1 MTSTENILMS
11 HFISIQDP
19 RLTARHQFSD
29 MLVIAVCAT
38 LCGAENW
45 TEIEDFGLAREEWF
59 STFLELPHG
68 IPSHD
73 TFNRVFSLLN
83 PRCFEEC
90 FLNWIQE
97 ILQQLRE
104 EEGLFE
110 QHVVIDGKSLRGT
123 SKKKSSIVQTLN
135 AWGRSTGLIL
145 GQKVIEKGKNEISAL
160 PDFLTVLQLKG
171 CLVTL
176 DAMGCQK
183 KVVEEIAKQEADY
196 IITLKKNQALLY
208 SQVEDYFQE

>member
-1 MTSTENILMS
+1 MS

-97 ILQQLRE
+97 ILLQLRE

-123 SKKKSSIVQTLN
+123 S
-135 AWGRSTGLIL
+135 
-145 GQKVIEKGKNEISAL
+145 
-160 PDFLTVLQLKG
+160 
-171 CLVTL
+171 
-176 DAMGCQK
+176 
-183 KVVEEIAKQEADY
+183 
-196 IITLKKNQALLY
+196 
-208 SQVEDYFQE
+208 